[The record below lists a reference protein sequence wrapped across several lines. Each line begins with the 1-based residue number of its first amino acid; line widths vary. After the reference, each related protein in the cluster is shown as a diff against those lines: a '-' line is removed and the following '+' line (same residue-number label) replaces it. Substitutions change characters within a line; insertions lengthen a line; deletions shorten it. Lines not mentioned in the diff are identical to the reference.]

1 MIWRDILID
10 RRPSDDE
17 LLHALARLFQISPD
31 SIVVFG
37 DYSELLKPE
46 RPGTRLLCERLLVDG
61 EFRMK
66 LGIMPVHPD
75 QESFVRNHDDTTL
88 LSDLCRTLSVRGL
101 IDDGSDNPYAFLLI
115 DTDGTIA
122 RTGLDA
128 ERLDNDQQYVLMP
141 QVAEVGD

>member
-17 LLHALARLFQISPD
+17 LQHALARVFSISTD
-31 SIVVFG
+31 AIVLFG
-37 DYSELLKPE
+37 DYSELLTPE
-46 RPGTRLLCERLLVDG
+46 PPGTRLLCERLPVEG

-75 QESFVRNHDDTTL
+75 QESFAQGHDDTDL

-101 IDDGSDNPYAFLLI
+101 IDDGTDNPYAFLMI
-115 DTDGTIA
+115 GADGTIV
-122 RTGLDA
+122 RTDLDA
-128 ERLDNDQQYVLMP
+128 ERLDNDQQYVLTP

>member
-10 RRPSDDE
+10 RRPRDGE
-17 LLHALARLFQISPD
+17 LLDALARVFQISQD
-31 SIVVFG
+31 TIVLFG
-37 DYSELLKPE
+37 DYSELLTPE
-46 RPGTRLLCERLLVDG
+46 PPGTRLLCERLPVDG

-75 QESFVRNHDDTTL
+75 QEVFAQSHDDTVL
-88 LSDLCRTLSVRGL
+88 LSALCRTLSVRGL

-122 RTGLDA
+122 RTELDA
-128 ERLDNDQQYVLMP
+128 VRLDNDHQYVLTP